1 MNDKH
6 SVLALAE
13 EHAVLFGR
21 GALSSI
27 AADKGY
33 WSQENLRGLSALGVK
48 EIGLQHPSNIKR
60 TVGLPDQE
68 TQERLRN
75 RRAGIE
81 ALIGRTKH
89 QQGLHGVVVIP
100 TMIYGTG
107 LGLKKTSI
115 QVPMLERVARQR
127 GHGVYIGAGE
137 NIWSHVHIADLV
149 ELYRLAVEK
158 APSGSFYYAESGK
171 ARLRDVVAALHEG
184 LGLKGEPQSIRI
196 DEGIALWGL
205 EAAKYALASNSV
217 VDAGRARGELGWQ
230 PEGPRLLTWLV
241 ER

>member
-81 ALIGRTKH
+81 ALIGRTK
-89 QQGLHGVVVIP
+89 QGGQLGRSRMKSD
-100 TMIYGTG
+100 TATLAAGYGSV
-107 LGLKKTSI
+107 LGFNL
-115 QVPMLERVARQR
+115 RQL
-127 GHGVYIGAGE
+127 IGKQR
-137 NIWSHVHIADLV
+137 D
-149 ELYRLAVEK
+149 
-158 APSGSFYYAESGK
+158 GK
-171 ARLRDVVAALHEG
+171 SRAA
-184 LGLKGEPQSIRI
+184 
-196 DEGIALWGL
+196 
-205 EAAKYALASNSV
+205 
-217 VDAGRARGELGWQ
+217 
-230 PEGPRLLTWLV
+230 
-241 ER
+241 